1 MIIYYLES
9 YSDSLSQHIYG
20 PLITPRVMSMERDE
34 LSIFLKPTILKPQA
48 EHGSEITRRFAMNR
62 VGRMFAAAL
71 QDRSIRLYAA
81 DDCTEMQRM
90 QDDFLSTSLAFSPR
104 GDIVASGTVERLVKL
119 WDIRSGECIGILEGH
134 TYPVLSLSFSPDGNK
149 LVSGSGDTT
158 LIIWDVE
165 NRSLI
170 RQMKGH
176 GFYVVTVDWD
186 PQGSRIVSG
195 SVDANICEWNAE
207 TGAMIARH
215 DDHRAAVREVRF
227 NPDGSRLVSGSSD
240 LTMLL
245 WNATFKPMKL
255 EQTLQRHES
264 EVRSLGFSSDGRYLA
279 SGSGDR
285 TIYLWDV
292 ATQTVQ
298 GEASTMGEIDGIE
311 WYPSRCAFL
320 TADGT
325 GAIIR
330 WEVEDMNE
338 MLEPFQLLLKEI
350 ESTNDPNRRDEFIQK
365 YEALYAQYDE
375 ETLQTKRMFYVVWQ
389 CKRAL
394 GLLKGNARQ

>member
-1 MIIYYLES
+1 
-9 YSDSLSQHIYG
+9 
-20 PLITPRVMSMERDE
+20 MSISPVRDIMDNDE
-34 LSIFLKPTILKPQA
+34 QNIFLKPTILKPQA

-81 DDCTEMQRM
+81 DDCTEIQRM
-90 QDDFLSTSLAFSPR
+90 QDDFLSTSLAFSPK

-134 TYPVLSLSFSPDGNK
+134 TYPVLCLSFSPDGKK

-158 LIIWDVE
+158 LIIWDIE
-165 NRSLI
+165 NHALI

-195 SVDANICEWNAE
+195 SVDANICEWDAE
-207 TGAMIARH
+207 TGQMIDRH
-215 DDHRAAVREVRF
+215 EDHRAAVREVRF

-245 WNATFKPMKL
+245 WDTTIKPMQVM
-255 EQTLQRHES
+255 QTLQRHES
-264 EVRSLGFSSDGRYLA
+264 EVRALGFSSDGRYLA

-298 GEASTMGEIDGIE
+298 GEASTIGEIDGIE
-311 WYPSRCAFL
+311 WYPSRNAFL

-330 WEVEDMNE
+330 WEVEDMAS

-350 ESTNDPNRRDEFIQK
+350 ESANDPSRRDEFVQK
-365 YEALYAQYDE
+365 FEEICAQYDE

-394 GLLKGNARQ
+394 GLLKGTTRK

>member
-1 MIIYYLES
+1 
-9 YSDSLSQHIYG
+9 
-20 PLITPRVMSMERDE
+20 MSISPVCDIMERDE
-34 LSIFLKPTILKPQA
+34 QSIFLKPTILKPQA

-71 QDRSIRLYAA
+71 QDRSIRLYTAE
-81 DDCTEMQRM
+81 DCTEIQRM
-90 QDDFLSTSLAFSPR
+90 QDDFLSTSLAFSPK
-104 GDIVASGTVERLVKL
+104 GDIVASGTVERVVKL
-119 WDIRSGECIGILEGH
+119 WDIRSGECIGTLEGH
-134 TYPVLSLSFSPDGNK
+134 TYPVLSLSFSPDGSK
-149 LVSGSGDTT
+149 LVSGSGDTS
-158 LIIWDVE
+158 LIIWDIE
-165 NRSLI
+165 NLSFI

-207 TGAMIARH
+207 TGELIARH

-240 LTMLL
+240 LSLLL
-245 WNATFKPMKL
+245 WDATFKPMKVM
-255 EQTLQRHES
+255 QTLQRHES
-264 EVRSLGFSSDGRYLA
+264 EVRALSFSSDGRYLA

-298 GEASTMGEIDGIE
+298 GEASTMGEIDCIE
-311 WYPSRCAFL
+311 WYPSRDAFL

-330 WEVEDMNE
+330 WEVEDMNA
-338 MLEPFQLLLKEI
+338 MLEPFQSLLKEI
-350 ESTNDPNRRDEFIQK
+350 ESANDPNRRDEFIQK
-365 YEALYAQYDE
+365 YEAICTQYDE

-394 GLLKGNARQ
+394 GLLKGSTSQ

>member
-1 MIIYYLES
+1 ML
-9 YSDSLSQHIYG
+9 
-20 PLITPRVMSMERDE
+20 MENDE
-34 LSIFLKPTILKPQA
+34 QDIFLKPTILKPQA

-104 GDIVASGTVERLVKL
+104 GDIVASGTVERMVKL
-119 WDIRSGECIGILEGH
+119 WDIRSGECIAALEGH
-134 TYPVLSLSFSPDGNK
+134 TYPVLSLSFSPDGSR
-149 LVSGSGDTT
+149 LVSGSGDTS
-158 LIIWDVE
+158 LIIWDIE
-165 NRSLI
+165 NRSLVC
-170 RQMKGH
+170 QMKGH

-195 SVDANICEWNAE
+195 SVDANICEWDAE
-207 TGAMIARH
+207 TGEMIARH

-245 WNATFKPMKL
+245 WDASFKPMKITK
-255 EQTLQRHES
+255 TLQRHES
-264 EVRSLGFSSDGRYLA
+264 EVRALGFSSDGRYLA
-279 SGSGDR
+279 SGAGDR

-292 ATQTVQ
+292 ATQTVR

-311 WYPSRCAFL
+311 WYPSRSSFL

-330 WEVEDMNE
+330 WEVADMNA
-338 MLEPFQLLLKEI
+338 MLEPFQSLLKEI
-350 ESTNDPNRRDEFIQK
+350 ETVNDPSHRTEFIK
-365 YEALYAQYDE
+365 KFEDLTAQYDE

-394 GLLKGNARQ
+394 GLLKGTTRQ